1 MIKSLLR
8 TWVRGNVYRKGLS
21 GSSPLWTAVA
31 LIGALRWM
39 RDRFSHRD
47 DPPVFAEALR
57 SGERVELIRRGA
69 PDRSLRRDRAQ
80 ELRLLQR
87 AERRLA
93 SPRRR
98 TRRAAAARL
107 SGTRLEAMVDADLL
121 GRARRSR
128 RDDRAIRGG
137 RR

>member
-21 GSSPLWTAVA
+21 GSSRLWTAVA

-57 SGERVELIRRGA
+57 SGERIELVRTGA
-69 PDRSLRRDRAQ
+69 LDRSLRRDRSR
-80 ELRLLQR
+80 ERWLLQR

-98 TRRAAAARL
+98 TRRAAAARIA
-107 SGTRLEAMVDADLL
+107 GTRLEALVDAELL
-121 GRARRSR
+121 ARARRSR
-128 RDDRAIRGG
+128 RDERAMRGG

>member
-1 MIKSLLR
+1 VIKSLLR

-21 GSSPLWTAVA
+21 GSSPFWTAVA

-57 SGERVELIRRGA
+57 SGERVELVRRGA
-69 PDRSLRRDRAQ
+69 PDRSLRRDRGR
-80 ELRLLQR
+80 ELRLLRQV
-87 AERRLA
+87 ERRLA

-98 TRRAAAARL
+98 TRRAAAARVA
-107 SGTRLEAMVDADLL
+107 GTRLKAMVDAELL
-121 GRARRSR
+121 GRARGSR
-128 RDDRAIRGG
+128 RDERAIRGG